1 MKRQITLAL
10 KGIAAAAVIYT
21 GLSFASSASAMTLE
35 NSLQLDDDLVADSLG
50 AITAFN
56 TYCPHYELYSP
67 TLSKSQVDL
76 FIQAIDEAVDVN
88 EKLLA
93 AHRGGITKV
102 LIPEENEKDLPEIP
116 DNVKEGLTIIPVSHV
131 SEVLKHALVS
141 EPEAIEWDQEAEDA
155 AAAAA
160 LARKSDHGDGATA
173 H

>member
-93 AHRGGITKV
+93 AHNKWAETYGETRASRLAGCAMQAVFRFNGT
-102 LIPEENEKDLPEIP
+102 
-116 DNVKEGLTIIPVSHV
+116 NVKWTAVLT
-131 SEVLKHALVS
+131 K
-141 EPEAIEWDQEAEDA
+141 
-155 AAAAA
+155 
-160 LARKSDHGDGATA
+160 
-173 H
+173 